1 MYWPRVDLP
10 DLGTGM
16 AGVPSLIDELE
27 RTLSSGSSVQRADIL
42 RRVSDLFL
50 MNVESYSDDHVA
62 VFDDV
67 MCHLIAT
74 IERSALIRLSK
85 QLAPSPNAP
94 VRTVHRLAEDDDIE
108 IAAPLLERSKIL
120 SDDFLIELARTKS
133 QAHLAAIAGRETLPE
148 KLTDVLVDRGDDE
161 VTIRV
166 TGNHGA
172 RFSRPSFMKVAE
184 KAQSDGRL
192 AELFVGRTD
201 IPPDVFQHLL
211 RKATEVVKN
220 RLLKNADTDMRVKI
234 TRTLADI
241 ATEVARERAQIDKDS
256 YGGATVLHLDAGRL
270 KARIG
275 ELAQAGKR
283 TETIEALAALSKLP
297 VPTVKNLMR
306 QGATDGLLILC
317 KSIALGWPDVKRV
330 LATVGGIET
339 EAEIKKAFERYVNLT
354 GETANR
360 VLRFVKSCK
369 AISKADFQ
377 RML

>member
-1 MYWPRVDLP
+1 MYWPRVDLA
-10 DLGTGM
+10 DFGTGM
-16 AGVPSLIDELE
+16 ASVPSLIDELE
-27 RTLSSGSSVQRADIL
+27 RTLSNGSSVQRADIL

-50 MNVESYSDDHVA
+50 MNVESYSEDHVA

-67 MCHLIAT
+67 MYHLIDK
-74 IERSALIRLSK
+74 IERNALIRLSK
-85 QLAPSPNAP
+85 QLAPSANAP

-108 IAAPLLERSKIL
+108 ISGPLIERSKIL
-120 SDDFLIELARTKS
+120 SDDFLVELALTKS
-133 QAHLAAIAGRETLPE
+133 QAHLAAIAGRETLAE
-148 KLTDVLVDRGDDE
+148 KITDVLVERGDDE
-161 VTIRV
+161 VTLRV

-172 RFSRPSFMKVAE
+172 RFSRPGIMKVAE

-192 AELFVGRTD
+192 AERFISRTD
-201 IPPDVFQHLL
+201 VPPDVFQHLL

-220 RLLKNADTDMRVKI
+220 RMLKNADHDMRVKI
-234 TRTLADI
+234 TKTLADI
-241 ATEVARERAQIDKDS
+241 ATEVARERAEIDKSS
-256 YGGATVLHLDAGRL
+256 YSSGTVMSVDPGRL

-297 VPTVKNLMR
+297 ISTVKNVMR

-317 KSIALGWPDVKRV
+317 KSIALGWPDAKRV
-330 LATVGGIET
+330 LATVGGIESD
-339 EAEIKKAFERYVNLT
+339 AETKKAFERYLGLT
-354 GETANR
+354 AETANR

>member
-1 MYWPRVDLP
+1 M
-10 DLGTGM
+10 M
-16 AGVPSLIDELE
+16 SVPSLIDELE
-27 RTLSSGSSVQRADIL
+27 RTLSAGSSVQRADIL

-50 MNVESYSDDHVA
+50 LNVDAYTEDHVA

-67 MCHLIAT
+67 MLHLIDK

-85 QLAPSPNAP
+85 QLAPSANAP
-94 VRTVHRLAEDDDIE
+94 IRTVHSLAEHDDIE
-108 IAAPLLERSKIL
+108 ISGPLIERSKIL
-120 SDDFLIELARTKS
+120 SDDFLIELAKTKS
-133 QAHLAAIAGRETLPE
+133 QAHLAAIAGRETLTE
-148 KLTDVLVDRGDDE
+148 RVTEVLVDRGDDE
-161 VTIRV
+161 VTLKV

-192 AELFVGRTD
+192 AEQFVARSD

-220 RLLKNADTDMRVKI
+220 RLLKNADSDMRVRI
-234 TRTLADI
+234 TKTLADI
-241 ATEVARERAQIDKDS
+241 ATEVARERAQIDKDTYS
-256 YGGATVLHLDAGRL
+256 PGTVLHLDADRL
-270 KARIG
+270 KSKVG
-275 ELAQAGKR
+275 ELARAGKR

-317 KSIALGWPDVKRV
+317 KSIGLGWPDAKRV
-330 LATVGGIET
+330 LATVGNVSG
-339 EAEIKKAFERYVNLT
+339 EAEVKKAFERYLALT
-354 GETANR
+354 ADTANR
-360 VLRFVKSCK
+360 VVRFVKSCK

>member
-1 MYWPRVDLP
+1 MV
-10 DLGTGM
+10 
-16 AGVPSLIDELE
+16 GVPSLIDELE

-42 RRVSDLFL
+42 RRVTDLFL
-50 MNVESYSDDHVA
+50 VNVESYTEDHVA

-67 MCHLIAT
+67 MCHLIEK

-85 QLAPSPNAP
+85 QLAPATTGP
-94 VRTVHRLAEDDDIE
+94 VRAIHRLAENDDIE
-108 IAAPLLERSKIL
+108 ISGPLIERSKIL
-120 SDDFLIELARTKS
+120 SDDFLIELAKTKS
-133 QAHLAAIAGRETLPE
+133 QAHLAAIAGRETLTE
-148 KLTDVLVDRGDDE
+148 KVTDVLVEHGDDD
-161 VTIRV
+161 VTLRV

-172 RFSRPSFMKVAE
+172 RFSRPGFMKVAE

-192 AELFVGRTD
+192 AEQFVARSD

-220 RLLKNADTDMRVKI
+220 RLLKNADIDMRVRI

-256 YGGATVLHLDAGRL
+256 YSPGIVMSAEPGRL
-270 KARIG
+270 KAKIG

-339 EAEIKKAFERYVNLT
+339 EPEIKKAFERYVGLT
-354 GETANR
+354 SETANR
-360 VLRFVKSCK
+360 VVRFVKSCK

>member
-1 MYWPRVDLP
+1 
-10 DLGTGM
+10 M
-16 AGVPSLIDELE
+16 AGVPSLIVELE
-27 RTLSSGSSVQRADIL
+27 QTLSSGSSVQRADIL

-67 MCHLIAT
+67 MCHLIDK
-74 IERSALIRLSK
+74 IERDALIRLSK
-85 QLAPSPNAP
+85 QLAPAANAP

-108 IAAPLLERSKIL
+108 ISRPLIERSKIL
-120 SDDFLIELARTKS
+120 SDDFLVELALTKS

-148 KLTDVLVDRGDDE
+148 KVTDVLVERGDDE
-161 VTIRV
+161 VTLKV

-172 RFSRPSFMKVAE
+172 RFSRPGFMKVAE

-192 AELFVGRTD
+192 AERFISRTD
-201 IPPDVFQHLL
+201 VPTDVFQHLL

-220 RLLKNADTDMRVKI
+220 RLLKNADHDMRVTI

-241 ATEVARERAQIDKDS
+241 ATEVARERAEVDKSSYSAGTVMSIDP
-256 YGGATVLHLDAGRL
+256 GRL

-283 TETIEALAALSKLP
+283 TETIEAMAALSKLP
-297 VPTVKNLMR
+297 ISTVKNVMR

-330 LATVGGIET
+330 LATVGGIESD
-339 EAEIKKAFERYVNLT
+339 AETKKAFERYLGLT
-354 GETANR
+354 AETANR

>member
-1 MYWPRVDLP
+1 MVS
-10 DLGTGM
+10 
-16 AGVPSLIDELE
+16 VPSLIDELE

-50 MNVESYSDDHVA
+50 MNVESYTEDHVA

-67 MCHLIAT
+67 MCHLIDT

-85 QLAPSPNAP
+85 QLAPSPSAP
-94 VRTVHRLAEDDDIE
+94 IRTVHRLAEDDDIE
-108 IAAPLLERSKIL
+108 IARPLLERSKIL
-120 SDDFLIELARTKS
+120 SDEFLIELARTKS
-133 QAHLAAIAGRETLPE
+133 QAHLAAIAGRESLTE
-148 KLTDVLVDRGDDE
+148 RVTDVLVEHGDDE
-161 VTIRV
+161 VTLKV

-172 RFSRPSFMKVAE
+172 RFSRPGFMKVAE

-192 AELFVGRTD
+192 AELFVARAD

-220 RLLKNADTDMRVKI
+220 RLLKNADSEMRVRI

-241 ATEVARERAQIDKDS
+241 ATEVARERAQLDKDTS
-256 YGGATVLHLDAGRL
+256 YSPGTVLHLDAEKL
-270 KARIG
+270 KSKIGDLAR
-275 ELAQAGKR
+275 AGKR

-297 VPTVKNLMR
+297 VPTVKNVMR

-317 KSIALGWPDVKRV
+317 KSVALGWPDVKRV
-330 LATVGGIET
+330 LATVGNIES
-339 EAEIKKAFERYVNLT
+339 EAETRKAFERYVALT
-354 GETANR
+354 AETANR

>member
-1 MYWPRVDLP
+1 M
-10 DLGTGM
+10 M
-16 AGVPSLIDELE
+16 SVPSLIDELE
-27 RTLSSGSSVQRADIL
+27 RTLSAGSSVQRADIL

-50 MNVESYSDDHVA
+50 LNVESYTEDHVA

-67 MCHLIAT
+67 MLHLIDK

-85 QLAPSPNAP
+85 QLAPAANAP
-94 VRTVHRLAEDDDIE
+94 IRTVHSLAEHDDIE
-108 IAAPLLERSKIL
+108 ISGPLIERSKIL
-120 SDDFLIELARTKS
+120 SDDFLIELAKTKS
-133 QAHLAAIAGRETLPE
+133 QAHLAAIAGRES
-148 KLTDVLVDRGDDE
+148 LTERVTEVLVDRGDEE
-161 VTIRV
+161 VTLKV

-192 AELFVGRTD
+192 AEQFVSRSD

-220 RLLKNADTDMRVKI
+220 RLLKNADSDMRVRI
-234 TRTLADI
+234 TKTLADI

-256 YGGATVLHLDAGRL
+256 YSPGTVLHLDADRL
-270 KARIG
+270 KSKVG
-275 ELAQAGKR
+275 ELARAGKR

-317 KSIALGWPDVKRV
+317 KSIGLGWPDAKRV
-330 LATVGGIET
+330 LATVGNVSDEGET
-339 EAEIKKAFERYVNLT
+339 KKAFERYLALT
-354 GETANR
+354 ADTANR
-360 VLRFVKSCK
+360 VVRFVKSCK